1 MTFKGPFQLK
11 LFYDS
16 MIIPILS
23 KENNVR
29 QIMFKYLC
37 KLSLRWKTIEPG
49 QLIEKEKWPSK

>member
-1 MTFKGPFQLK
+1 
-11 LFYDS
+11 

-37 KLSLRWKTIEPG
+37 KLSLRWKTIEPV